1 MDPRRTAGQPAGYPV
16 PRLRGSLLDRGGD
29 DLVRAFRAE
38 SMTDLHEKL
47 CQTLVHSPPE
57 KLDVITS
64 VDVQIHDTMAEAMTM
79 DWDFDLKTMWLTK
92 ARWSTMARQYINPEE
107 LEIFLEKITSKM
119 GPKGRGI
126 AALRTNVVSSR
137 GGTTNKETRRWGSCM
152 LALTYKSVP
161 APQITLYSRTSYLG
175 YLGALDMTIAW
186 MVGKY
191 VAKELGLD
199 MGEMRFV
206 WHNEAMQFHN
216 FKSLAY
222 LFNSIDPEKQM
233 RYRDCLLL
241 PKEQLTRKDKVW
253 IVQSPALRLSRNW
266 MRKVVLEDETNKS
279 LGDMSYNTYRR
290 IRRRYHTEIHGLDYA
305 RQFEGWSKYKVDVGE
320 HEAGDNKEFF
330 KAYQPLPSTPIST
343 LDFSPIGMS
352 LNGVYGAEFEGVD
365 DDDMDENDD

>member
-1 MDPRRTAGQPAGYPV
+1 
-16 PRLRGSLLDRGGD
+16 
-29 DLVRAFRAE
+29 
-38 SMTDLHEKL
+38 MTDLHEKL

-79 DWDFDLKTMWLTK
+79 DWEFDLRTMWLTK
-92 ARWSTMARQYINPEE
+92 SRWSTMARQYIDPEQM
-107 LEIFLEKITSKM
+107 EIFLEKITAKM

-152 LALTYKSVP
+152 LAITYKSVP

-175 YLGALDMTIAW
+175 YLGALDMTVAW

-222 LFNSIDPEKQM
+222 LFNSNDPEK
-233 RYRDCLLL
+233 RELYRHCLIA
-241 PKEQLTRKDKVW
+241 KKAELTREEKLYIIK
-253 IVQSPALRLSRNW
+253 SPALRLSRNW
-266 MRKVVLEDETNKS
+266 MQKVVAEDEAEKT

-290 IRRRYHTEIHGLDYA
+290 IRRRYHTEVHGIDYA
-305 RQFEGWSKYKVDVGE
+305 REFEGWSYYKKDQ
-320 HEAGDNKEFF
+320 GDHKIGDQKEFF
-330 KAYQPLPSTPIST
+330 KAYAPLPATPVSS
-343 LDFSPIGMS
+343 LDFSAIGMP
-352 LNGVYGAEFEGVD
+352 LAGVYGAEFEGTEGD
-365 DDDMDENDD
+365 DIDDEDE

>member
-1 MDPRRTAGQPAGYPV
+1 M
-16 PRLRGSLLDRGGD
+16 
-29 DLVRAFRAE
+29 RAFRAE
-38 SMTDLHEKL
+38 TMTQLHEKL

-92 ARWSTMARQYINPEE
+92 SRWSTMARQYLDPEQM
-107 LEIFLEKITSKM
+107 EIFLEKITAKM
-119 GPKGRGI
+119 GPRGRGI
-126 AALRTNVVSSR
+126 AALRTNVVQSR

-152 LALTYKSVP
+152 LAVTYKSVP

-175 YLGALDMTIAW
+175 YLGALDMTVAW

-191 VAKELGLD
+191 VAHELGLD

-222 LFNSIDPEKQM
+222 LFNSKDEEKAQ

-241 PKEQLTRKDKVW
+241 KKDELSREDKLW

-266 MRKVVLEDETNKS
+266 MQKVVAEDEAGKH
-279 LGDMSYNTYRR
+279 LGQMSYNTYRR
-290 IRRRYHTEIHGLDYA
+290 IRRRYHTELHGLEYA
-305 RQFEGWSKYKVDVGE
+305 QGFEGWSVYKNGPKEGE
-320 HEAGDNKEFF
+320 QKEYF
-330 KAYQPLPSTPIST
+330 KAYKPLPSTHVSK
-343 LDFSPIGMS
+343 LDLTPIGMP
-352 LNGVYGAEFEGVD
+352 LGGVYGAEFEGGDTDDLD
-365 DDDMDENDD
+365 DDDE

>member
-1 MDPRRTAGQPAGYPV
+1 MP
-16 PRLRGSLLDRGGD
+16 DRWDSAARARGD

-38 SMTDLHEKL
+38 TMTDLHEKL

-79 DWDFDLKTMWLTK
+79 DWEFDLKTMWLTK
-92 ARWSTMARQYINPEE
+92 SRWSTMVRQYIDPEQ
-107 LEIFLEKITSKM
+107 LEIFLEKITAKM

-126 AALRTNVVSSR
+126 AALRTNVVGSR

-152 LALTYKSVP
+152 LAITYKSVP

-175 YLGALDMTIAW
+175 YLGALDMTVAW

-222 LFNSIDPEKQM
+222 LFNSIDPDKQD
-233 RYRDCLLL
+233 RYRHCLIA
-241 PKEQLTRKDKVW
+241 KKDELDREDKLW
-253 IVQSPALRLSRNW
+253 IVKSPALRLSRNW
-266 MRKVVLEDETNKS
+266 MQKVVAEDEAHKT

-290 IRRRYHTEIHGLDYA
+290 IRRRYHTEVHGLDYA
-305 RQFEGWSKYKVDVGE
+305 KGFEGWSHYKKPQGE
-320 HEAGDNKEFF
+320 HEVGDEKEFF
-330 KAYQPLPSTPIST
+330 KAYAPLPQTPVSS
-343 LDFSPIGMS
+343 LDFSSIAMP
-352 LNGVYGAEFEGVD
+352 LDGVYGAEFEGMD
-365 DDDMDENDD
+365 DDDLDDADE